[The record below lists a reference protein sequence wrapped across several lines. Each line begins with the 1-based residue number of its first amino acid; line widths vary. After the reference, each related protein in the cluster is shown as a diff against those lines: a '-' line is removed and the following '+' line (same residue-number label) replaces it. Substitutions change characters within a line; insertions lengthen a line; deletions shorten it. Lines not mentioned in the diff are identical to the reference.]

1 MVLKISSAL
10 RISLKQFEALWAS
23 KLNGILL
30 YFFLCVVFCNHLRQT
45 ASKNPSA
52 LGPRRKEETLN
63 LSEVSRL

>member
-30 YFFLCVVFCNHLRQT
+30 YFLCVVFCNPLRQT

>member
-30 YFFLCVVFCNHLRQT
+30 YFFCV
-45 ASKNPSA
+45 
-52 LGPRRKEETLN
+52 
-63 LSEVSRL
+63 LSFVIL